1 MLAAIAVQT
10 TGVERGCLVNCNSY
24 RNPNLQA
31 DLARTID
38 HIGAGQTG
46 VLATWAPLVLQ
57 V

>member
-10 TGVERGCLVNCNSY
+10 TGVERGCSY